1 MFNDPFSLFYCLQL
15 IRSENVG
22 PITYWQLVHQFGSP
36 KAALDFLSTT
46 TIFPKKKITVFPA
59 SQVQQE
65 IDCHRK
71 LGIHL
76 LCHSDPQFPQALRV
90 MPDCPPVLS
99 VRGQLESLNCPKSIA
114 IVGARNAS
122 LSGRNFAQ
130 KLALDLAE
138 QAWVVISGLARGIDA
153 SAHQGALAYKT
164 VAVVAGGVDIIYPP
178 EHSDLYQKIQKNGCI
193 ISEMPL
199 TMHPSAMHFP
209 RRNRLISGL
218 SQGVVVV
225 EAALK
230 SGSLITANFALDQGK
245 ELFAMPGSPADP
257 RCRGTNDLL
266 RKGAHVIESIDDI
279 LTALSGRRLHLYKC
293 ISPKMDLAESETLDI
308 LPRPCY
314 EESGN
319 ERSLKEQL
327 FQDLS
332 TNPIAIES
340 LAAQYNC
347 SVAELLLVILELELG
362 GLVMRYPNGAIAR
375 L

>member
-1 MFNDPFSLFYCLQL
+1 MFSDPFSLLYCLQL

-22 PITYWQLVHQFGSP
+22 PITYWQLVQHFGSP
-36 KAALDFLSTT
+36 KAALEALSASNPL
-46 TIFPKKKITVFPA
+46 IKKKTTVFPLDRA
-59 SQVQQE
+59 QRE
-65 IDCHRK
+65 IDVHRK
-71 LGIHL
+71 QGIHL
-76 LCHSDPQFPQALRV
+76 LCHSDPQFPQALKT

-99 VRGQLESLNCPKSIA
+99 VQGQLAVLNGQKSIA

-130 KLALDLAE
+130 KLAVDLGAQE
-138 QAWVVISGLARGIDA
+138 WVVVSGLARGIDA
-153 SAHQGALAYKT
+153 SAHLGALKCGT
-164 VAVVAGGVDIIYPP
+164 VAVLAGGVDVIYPP
-178 EHSDLYQKIQKNGCI
+178 EHSDLYLKIQQTGCI

-225 EAALK
+225 EAALR

-266 RKGAHVIESIDDI
+266 RRGAHVIESIGDVM
-279 LTALSGRRLHLYKC
+279 SVFEGRQLHLHTAQL
-293 ISPKMDLAESETLDI
+293 PLPQLGETEALDFESSS
-308 LPRPCY
+308 CY
-314 EESGN
+314 EESR
-319 ERSLKEQL
+319 EEHSLKEQL

-332 TNPIAIES
+332 INPIAIEL

-347 SVAELLLVILELELG
+347 SVAELLLVILELELS
-362 GLVMRYPNGAIAR
+362 GLVVRYPNGAIAR

>member
-1 MFNDPFSLFYCLQL
+1 MITEPFSLPYCLQL

-22 PITYWQLVHQFGSP
+22 PITYWQLVRQFGSP
-36 KAALDFLSTT
+36 KAAIEYLSSADA
-46 TIFPKKKITVFPA
+46 PLKKKISVFPLDQA
-59 SQVQQE
+59 HRE
-65 IDCHRK
+65 IEQHRK
-71 LGIHL
+71 CGIHL
-76 LCHSDPQFPQALRV
+76 LSSYKPGFPAVLKT

-99 VRGQLESLNCPKSIA
+99 ICGKVESLNFPQAVA

-122 LSGRNFAQ
+122 LSGRNFA
-130 KLALDLAE
+130 KRLGADLAE
-138 QAWVVISGLARGIDA
+138 RGWIVVSGLARGIDA
-153 SAHQGALAYKT
+153 SAHLGALKNGT
-164 VAVVAGGVDIIYPP
+164 VAVLAGGVDVIYPP
-178 EHSDLYQKIQKNGCI
+178 EHRDLYQKIQETGCI

-209 RRNRLISGL
+209 RRNRLISAL

-266 RKGAHVIESIDDI
+266 RRGAHVIESIQDVMAVLEGRQI
-279 LTALSGRRLHLYKC
+279 LSYVPPPPTKSTNY
-293 ISPKMDLAESETLDI
+293 SLAEETGLYDD
-308 LPRPCY
+308 
-314 EESGN
+314 EEDKFDN
-319 ERSLKEQL
+319 SLKEQL

-332 TNPIAIES
+332 TNPIAIEV

-347 SVAELLLVILELELG
+347 SAADLLSVILELELS
-362 GLVMRYPNGAIAR
+362 GLVVRHPSGMVSR

>member
-1 MFNDPFSLFYCLQL
+1 MITEHFSLPYCLQL
-15 IRSENVG
+15 IRCENVG
-22 PITYWQLVHQFGSP
+22 PVTYWQLVRKFGSP
-36 KAALDFLSTT
+36 KAALDYLSSNAASL
-46 TIFPKKKITVFPA
+46 KKKITIFPLDQA
-59 SQVQQE
+59 LRE
-65 IDCHRK
+65 IDRHQK
-71 LGIHL
+71 SGIHL
-76 LCHSDPQFPQALRV
+76 VSFYDSEFPKALKT
-90 MPDCPPVLS
+90 MPDCPPILS
-99 VRGQLESLNCPKSIA
+99 VCGKLESLSTPQSIA

-122 LSGRNFAQ
+122 LMGRNFAN
-130 KLALDLAE
+130 KLGYDLAE
-138 QAWVVISGLARGIDA
+138 RGWMVVSGLARGIDV
-153 SAHQGALAYKT
+153 SAHQGALTKGT
-164 VAVVAGGVDIIYPP
+164 VAVLAGGVDVIYPP
-178 EHSDLYQKIQKNGCI
+178 EHRDLYQKIQETGCI

-266 RKGAHVIESIDDI
+266 RRGAHVIESIQDI
-279 LTALSGRRLHLYKC
+279 MNVLEGRHTLSYEQLLPAEPTNYSLADEENLYNDQEDK
-293 ISPKMDLAESETLDI
+293 IEF
-308 LPRPCY
+308 
-314 EESGN
+314 
-319 ERSLKEQL
+319 SLKERL

-332 TNPIAIES
+332 TNPIAIEV

-347 SVAELLLVILELELG
+347 SAGDLLYVILELELS
-362 GLVMRYPNGAIAR
+362 GLVMRYPSGMVSR

>member
-1 MFNDPFSLFYCLQL
+1 MITERFSLPYCLQL
-15 IRSENVG
+15 IRCENVG
-22 PITYWQLVHQFGSP
+22 PVTYWQLVRKFGSP
-36 KAALDFLSTT
+36 KAALDYLSSNAASL
-46 TIFPKKKITVFPA
+46 KKKITIFPLDQA
-59 SQVQQE
+59 LRE
-65 IDCHRK
+65 IDRHQK
-71 LGIHL
+71 SGIHL
-76 LCHSDPQFPQALRV
+76 VSFYDSEFPKALKT
-90 MPDCPPVLS
+90 MPDCPPILS
-99 VRGQLESLNCPKSIA
+99 VCGKLESLSTPQSIA

-122 LSGRNFAQ
+122 LMGRNFAN
-130 KLALDLAE
+130 KLGYDLAE
-138 QAWVVISGLARGIDA
+138 RGWMVVSGLARGIDV
-153 SAHQGALAYKT
+153 SAHQGALTKGT
-164 VAVVAGGVDIIYPP
+164 VAVLAGGVDVIYPP
-178 EHSDLYQKIQKNGCI
+178 EHRDLYQKIQETGCI

-266 RKGAHVIESIDDI
+266 RRGAHVIESIQDI
-279 LTALSGRRLHLYKC
+279 MNVLEGRHTLSYEQLLPAEPTNYSLADEENLYNDQEDK
-293 ISPKMDLAESETLDI
+293 IEF
-308 LPRPCY
+308 
-314 EESGN
+314 
-319 ERSLKEQL
+319 SLKERL

-332 TNPIAIES
+332 TNPIAIEV

-347 SVAELLLVILELELG
+347 SAGDLLYVILELELS
-362 GLVMRYPNGAIAR
+362 GLVMRYPSGMVSR